1 MRPSRQGGFTLLEV
15 IMATAVLA
23 GSVVVLLQIIY
34 VGKGHIRNAEDYATA
49 QLICQTRL
57 NEILAGAKPL
67 EAVEKE
73 YLYEMPGWVLVVEV
87 NPLAKSGL
95 AELRVIVKQDA
106 SGGSFPVGGQVPVG
120 GDLFL
125 DESAPLEGQVAFE
138 GQVSVG
144 GQIPV
149 GAQSSVDEDSAKQ
162 FMLVRWAPDPLGV
175 AGGTSP
181 DASFDSDSP
190 FDTSSPFGTSSPFDS
205 GESGGLFTPSGP
217 SGFSDPFDSG
227 APFDSNDSPFPDFP

>member
-1 MRPSRQGGFTLLEV
+1 MRPSQQGGFTLLEV

-23 GSVVVLLQIIY
+23 GSVVVLLQVIY
-34 VGKGHIRNAEDYATA
+34 AGKGHIRNAEDYATA

-95 AELRVIVKQDA
+95 VELRVIVKQDA
-106 SGGSFPVGGQVPVG
+106 SGGQFP
-120 GDLFL
+120 
-125 DESAPLEGQVAFE
+125 
-138 GQVSVG
+138 VG

-149 GAQSSVDEDSAKQ
+149 GGQSSVDEGSAKQ

-175 AGGTSP
+175 AGRTSP

-190 FDTSSPFGTSSPFDS
+190 FDS
-205 GESGGLFTPSGP
+205 GESSDLFTPSGP
-217 SGFSDPFDSG
+217 PGFSDPFDSG